1 MALGFRGD
9 DSLGGI
15 WAFLTFQKQ
24 DRELSGLGLG
34 AALGFGGVVCCRFGF
49 GVLVCG
55 LWVGVYRI
63 SIMRPVG
70 NPVRKAYI

>member
-49 GVLVCG
+49 GVLVWRDDQVCSSN
-55 LWVGVYRI
+55 YKQ
-63 SIMRPVG
+63 PD
-70 NPVRKAYI
+70 AYAV